1 MSDAMAFKFVDRL
14 VGQCG
19 FVLPLGRSMTGNE
32 FADKIL
38 SAFDGGVPKVAE
50 AVSVARK
57 HIVSIARKRGD
68 LIEAEW
74 RW

>member
-1 MSDAMAFKFVDRL
+1 MSDAMAFKFVDGL
-14 VGQCG
+14 VGQYG
-19 FVLPLGRSMTGNE
+19 FALPLGKSMTGNE

-38 SAFDGGVPKVAE
+38 SEFESGVPKVSE

-57 HIVSIARKRGD
+57 HIVSISRKNGD
-68 LIEAEW
+68 LIESEW

>member
-1 MSDAMAFKFVDRL
+1 MSDAMAFKFVYGL
-14 VGQCG
+14 VGQYG
-19 FVLPLGRSMTGNE
+19 SVLPFGKSMTGNE

-57 HIVSIARKRGD
+57 HIVSIARKCGD
-68 LIEAEW
+68 SIEAEW